1 MSWSVIGS
9 KGAVSDRDRAMRVI
23 CDELAGPLHAYV
35 LRLLQGDHHRT
46 EDVVQETLLRCWRT
60 QDPSDGGSLRPWLFR
75 VARNLVID
83 DYRRTA
89 RRREADRACS
99 FDAVPTQSDGIDR
112 MLDSVLLAEAFRS
125 LSRKHREVIYEY
137 YYSDRSTREAAVVL
151 GIPPGTV
158 KSRAHHALR
167 ALRKAL
173 CAVGN
178 DRVSREGSTPS
189 LPVTNPAPA
198 AHPQPPSPE
207 PAVPATA
214 ADVVFV
220 LNRPTPG
227 RRIADQSANV
237 RVGHRAR
244 PSHRNPTGRPASF
257 RRVTRTA
264 VHGCGVSPLRSVG
277 SVGGGRQ
284 PYRRRKIAA
293 LHLAPPQSPGV
304 HGEGERGRTGKSKQH
319 KMTEVNEV
327 NKNERVGPPPSAA
340 LLPILGGFQV
350 SQAAYVVAKLG
361 VATILEQE
369 GPTTLATLA
378 ERTGA
383 HPEPLARLVRSLA
396 PHGLFSTDGDTVTAT
411 PVGALLSE
419 KHPESLYNAALMWM
433 ETHYLPFSELL
444 HSVTTGKPG
453 ADKYLGEPFFDYLNA
468 DPGRSALFSRAM
480 GDVSAGLRT
489 GIFDDYRLPAGR
501 TVADIGAADGSVLS
515 ELLKRD
521 ADPQRQGIVFDLPT
535 TVENAEPTLA
545 AAGLTERVES
555 VAGDFFDAV
564 PSADIYVL
572 SHILHDWDDDS
583 SHRILATI
591 AAAAT
596 VGARILIVEGLVP
609 PGDTPHLT
617 KVLDLTMLGVLTGK
631 ERTEEEFR
639 SLLDSAGFSLD
650 RTLPTATPYSILEAT
665 KR

>member
-23 CDELAGPLHAYV
+23 CDELAGPLHSYV

-89 RRREADRACS
+89 RRREAARACS
-99 FDAVPTQSDGIDR
+99 FDAVPTQSDGLDR
-112 MLDSVLLAEAFRS
+112 MLDSVVLKEAFRS

-178 DRVSREGSTPS
+178 DRVSREGGTSSAPATG
-189 LPVTNPAPA
+189 LAPA
-198 AHPQPPSPE
+198 APPQSPSAE
-207 PAVPATA
+207 PAVQATA
-214 ADVVFV
+214 ADVVPV
-220 LNRPTPG
+220 VDRTVPR
-227 RRIADQSANV
+227 RRIAGQSADV
-237 RVGHRAR
+237 RVGHRALAR
-244 PSHRNPTGRPASF
+244 HRNPTGLPVSCG
-257 RRVTRTA
+257 RVTGTA
-264 VHGCGVSPLRSVG
+264 THGCGVVPVRCVG
-277 SVGGGRQ
+277 PVRRGRQ
-284 PYRRRKIAA
+284 THRCGKSATFHP
-293 LHLAPPQSPGV
+293 APPQILGPRNECAGCTDPAARSDDDGLR
-304 HGEGERGRTGKSKQH
+304 HGRIEIPKENG
-319 KMTEVNEV
+319 MTEINEV
-327 NKNERVGPPPSAA
+327 NTYEHVGPPSSAA

-383 HPEPLARLVRSLA
+383 RPEPLARLVRSLA
-396 PHGLFSTDGDTVTAT
+396 PLGLFSTDGDTVTAT
-411 PVGALLSE
+411 AVGALLSE

-453 ADKYLGEPFFDYLNA
+453 ADKYLGEPFFDYLNS

-489 GIFDDYRLPAGR
+489 GIFDGYRLPAGR

-535 TVENAEPTLA
+535 TVVKRRTGSCGGRTHRTGGVRGRRFLRRRSVSRHLRLEP
-545 AAGLTERVES
+545 
-555 VAGDFFDAV
+555 
-564 PSADIYVL
+564 
-572 SHILHDWDDDS
+572 H
-583 SHRILATI
+583 
-591 AAAAT
+591 
-596 VGARILIVEGLVP
+596 P
-609 PGDTPHLT
+609 PR
-617 KVLDLTMLGVLTGK
+617 LG
-631 ERTEEEFR
+631 
-639 SLLDSAGFSLD
+639 
-650 RTLPTATPYSILEAT
+650 
-665 KR
+665 